1 MDKISRSKIVV
12 NSKDEINNKI
22 ELVKSKISKISDEK
36 TKIKDLL
43 DKIYIKEKEILGNLE
58 RIKTQKLEK
67 TKILQEKEKLYKN
80 LKEIE
85 IELKKI
91 IDDEEFLSKTVV
103 EISQIMERY
112 LFTKY
117 YVEFNEE
124 FERVFKELIEDNEI
138 DVRLDEDFSPI
149 VEQNGYDI
157 DIRNLSGGE
166 KSSLALAYRLGLKKI
181 VEHNFVAEQK
191 LSLLI
196 LDEPTDGFS
205 ENQVDRLGELL
216 KSSNLKQIIL
226 VSHDQKVESIS
237 ENILEIE
244 KVNHI
249 SSVK

>member
-1 MDKISRSKIVV
+1 
-12 NSKDEINNKI
+12 
-22 ELVKSKISKISDEK
+22 
-36 TKIKDLL
+36 
-43 DKIYIKEKEILGNLE
+43 
-58 RIKTQKLEK
+58 
-67 TKILQEKEKLYKN
+67 
-80 LKEIE
+80 
-85 IELKKI
+85 
-91 IDDEEFLSKTVV
+91 
-103 EISQIMERY
+103 
-112 LFTKY
+112 
-117 YVEFNEE
+117 
-124 FERVFKELIEDNEI
+124 EDNEI

-149 VEQNGYDI
+149 GEQNGYDI
-157 DIRNLSGGE
+157 DISNLRGEE